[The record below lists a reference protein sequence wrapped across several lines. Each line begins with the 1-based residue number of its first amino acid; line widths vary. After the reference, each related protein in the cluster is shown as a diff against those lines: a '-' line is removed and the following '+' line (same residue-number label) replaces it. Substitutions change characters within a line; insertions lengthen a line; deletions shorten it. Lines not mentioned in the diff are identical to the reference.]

1 MQNYIFHFLTF
12 FIAGLAVNLTPCV
25 YPMLTV
31 TASLFKLPQGQSLD
45 SARDSARGA
54 PQAGLFTSFGRAF
67 IYVLGM
73 AVMYS
78 SLGVFAA
85 MTGALFGGILQNKL
99 VVLTVA
105 VLMLGL
111 ALSMFGVFQFRV
123 PSGLLQR
130 LERLRKVR
138 FFGLFFA
145 GMFVGIF
152 AAPCIGPPVLALLT
166 SVADRGNLFLGFLS
180 FFIFSIGLGFP
191 YLILGTFSGLLK
203 RIPKAGSWLL
213 WVEHTFGVILLG
225 FSFYYFVIAINSE
238 FVKWV
243 FPVTLVLGGAYLGFI
258 EKSGKEKPLFVR
270 LKWAAGLASLIFG
283 ISIITAI
290 LAPKESLAWDEY
302 KSYKVATAK
311 EKKQPVAI
319 DFYAD
324 WCITCHELENF
335 VFTNP
340 TVAEELKKFVRLRVD
355 ATDMMAPAVQE
366 VIEQYRVF
374 GLPIVVFL
382 DENGQEVEDARVAGY
397 VPPEEFLKSMQMVLS
412 K

>member
-1 MQNYIFHFLTF
+1 MQNYFFHFLTF
-12 FIAGLAVNLTPCV
+12 FITGLAVNLTPCV

-31 TASLFKLPQGQSLD
+31 TVSLFKPPQGQSVRLL
-45 SARDSARGA
+45 S
-54 PQAGLFTSFGRAF
+54 SFGKAL
-67 IYVLGM
+67 IYVLGI

-78 SLGVFAA
+78 ALGVFAA
-85 MTGALFGGILQNKL
+85 MTGALFGGILQNKW

-105 VLMLGL
+105 VLMFGL
-111 ALSMFGVFQFRV
+111 ALSMFGVFQIRA
-123 PSGLLQR
+123 PSGLLQK
-130 LERLRKVR
+130 LERLRNVR

-166 SVADRGNLFLGFLS
+166 SVADRGNPFFGFLS
-180 FFIFSIGLGFP
+180 FFIFSLGLGFP

-203 RIPKAGSWLL
+203 KIPKAGSWLM
-213 WVEHTFGVILLG
+213 WVEHAFGVILLG

-243 FPVTLVLGGAYLGFI
+243 LPVTLILGGLYLGFI
-258 EKSGKEKPLFVR
+258 EKSGREKPLFVR
-270 LKWAAGLASLIFG
+270 LKWVVGLVSLIFG
-283 ISIITAI
+283 ILIITSI
-290 LAPKESLAWDEY
+290 LTPKESLAWDEY
-302 KSYKVATAK
+302 KSYKVAMAK
-311 EKKQPVAI
+311 EKRQPVVI

-340 TVAEELKKFVRLRVD
+340 AVAKELKKFVRLRVD
-355 ATDMMAPAVQE
+355 ATDMMAPAVQP
-366 VIEQYRVF
+366 VLEQYHVF
-374 GLPIVVFL
+374 GLPMIVFL
-382 DENGQEVEDARVAGY
+382 DENGQEVKNARVVGY
-397 VPPEEFLKSMQMVLS
+397 VPPEDFLKSIQMVLNQS

>member
-1 MQNYIFHFLTF
+1 MQNYFFHFLTF
-12 FIAGLAVNLTPCV
+12 FITGLAVNLTPCV

-31 TASLFKLPQGQSLD
+31 TVSLFKP
-45 SARDSARGA
+45 
-54 PQAGLFTSFGRAF
+54 PQAGPATGGGRQARLLVSFGRAF
-67 IYVLGM
+67 VYVLGM

-85 MTGALFGGILQNKL
+85 MTGALFGGILQNKW

-111 ALSMFGVFQFRV
+111 ALSMFGVFQIRV
-123 PSGLLQR
+123 PSGLLQK

-166 SVADRGNLFLGFLS
+166 SVADRGNLFFGFLS
-180 FFIFSIGLGFP
+180 LFIFSLGLGFP
-191 YLILGTFSGLLK
+191 YLVLGTFSGILK
-203 RIPKAGSWLL
+203 KIPKAGSWLL
-213 WVEHTFGVILLG
+213 WAEHAFGVILLG
-225 FSFYYFVIAINSE
+225 FSLYYFVIAINSD

-243 FPVTLVLGGAYLGFI
+243 PPVTFVLGGVYLGFI
-258 EKSGKEKPLFVR
+258 ETSGKEKPLFVR
-270 LKWAAGLASLIFG
+270 LKWAAGLASLILG
-283 ISIITAI
+283 ISIIASI

-302 KSYKVATAK
+302 KSYKIALAK
-311 EKKQPVAI
+311 ENKRPVVI

-340 TVAEELKKFVRLRVD
+340 AVAQELRKFVRLRVD

-366 VIEQYRVF
+366 VVEQYRVF
-374 GLPIVVFL
+374 GLPMIVFL
-382 DENGQEVEDARVAGY
+382 DENGQEVEDARVVGY
-397 VPPEEFLKSMQMVLS
+397 LPPAEFLKSLELVLNEE
-412 K
+412 

>member
-1 MQNYIFHFLTF
+1 MQNYFFHFLTF
-12 FIAGLAVNLTPCV
+12 FITGLAVNLTPCV

-31 TASLFKLPQGQSLD
+31 TVSLFKPPQGQQVRLLS
-45 SARDSARGA
+45 
-54 PQAGLFTSFGRAF
+54 SFGKAL
-67 IYVLGM
+67 IYVLGI

-78 SLGVFAA
+78 ALGVFAA

-105 VLMLGL
+105 ILMLGL
-111 ALSMFGVFQFRV
+111 ALSMFGVFQLRV
-123 PSGLLQR
+123 PSGLLQQ
-130 LERLRKVR
+130 LERLRKAR

-166 SVADRGNLFLGFLS
+166 SVADRGNPLLGFLS
-180 FFIFSIGLGFP
+180 FFIFSLGLGFP

-203 RIPKAGSWLL
+203 KIPKAGSWLM
-213 WVEHTFGVILLG
+213 WVEHAFGVILLG
-225 FSFYYFVIAINSE
+225 FSLYYFVIAINSE

-243 FPVTLVLGGAYLGFI
+243 LPVTLVLGGVYIGFI

-270 LKWAAGLASLIFG
+270 LKWVAGLASLIFG
-283 ISIITAI
+283 ISIMASI
-290 LAPKESLAWDEY
+290 LTPKESLAWDEY

-311 EKKQPVAI
+311 EKKQPVVI

-335 VFTNP
+335 VFSNP
-340 TVAEELKKFVRLRVD
+340 AVAKELKKFVRLRVD

-366 VIEQYRVF
+366 VVEKYRVF
-374 GLPIVVFL
+374 GLPMIVFL

-397 VPPEEFLKSMQMVLS
+397 LPPAEFLESLEMVLT

>member
-1 MQNYIFHFLTF
+1 MQNYFFHFLTF
-12 FIAGLAVNLTPCV
+12 FITGLAVNLTPCV

-31 TASLFKLPQGQSLD
+31 TVSLFKP
-45 SARDSARGA
+45 
-54 PQAGLFTSFGRAF
+54 PQASPATGGGQQVKFLVSFGRAF
-67 IYVLGM
+67 VYVLGM

-85 MTGALFGGILQNKL
+85 MTGALFGGILQNKW

-105 VLMLGL
+105 ILMLGL

-123 PSGLLQR
+123 PPGLLQK

-166 SVADRGNLFLGFLS
+166 SVADRGNPFLGFLS
-180 FFIFSIGLGFP
+180 FFIFSLGLGFP

-203 RIPKAGSWLL
+203 KIPKAGNWLI
-213 WVEHTFGVILLG
+213 WVEHAFGVILLG
-225 FSFYYFVIAINSE
+225 FSFYYFVIAFNPE

-243 FPVTLVLGGAYLGFI
+243 PPVTLILGGLYLGFI
-258 EKSGKEKPLFVR
+258 EKSGKEKSLFVR
-270 LKWAAGLASLIFG
+270 LKWVAGLVSLIFG
-283 ISIITAI
+283 LSIIASI
-290 LAPKESLAWDEY
+290 LTPKESLVWDEY
-302 KSYKVATAK
+302 NPYKVAMAK
-311 EKKQPVAI
+311 EKKQPVVI

-340 TVAEELKKFVRLRVD
+340 TVAKQLKKFVRLRVD
-355 ATDMMAPAVQE
+355 ATDMMAPSVQQ
-366 VIEQYRVF
+366 VLEQYRVF
-374 GLPIVVFL
+374 GLPMIVFL

-397 VPPEEFLKSMQMVLS
+397 VPPEEFLKFLEMVLN